1 MSGFKFTVTMDPP
14 GGAVKRLNEMAARAG
29 ADKRAPMK
37 LVAAQQMRSL
47 AKTFREEGQETDWE
61 KSGRA
66 AMKGGKTLTL
76 TRRLYRSIQFR
87 VTGDR
92 LEIGTSDKRARLLWH
107 GGTVRPK
114 RAKALAIPVDERIN
128 RAPREYE
135 NTFLLKTPAGKSV
148 GIIMQKIGKRKLKPL
163 FVLRKQVTIPGW
175 KYIEVTAADREHH
188 KKKLGEFYTGEK

>member
-14 GGAVKRLNEMAARAG
+14 TGAAKRLNEMAERAG
-29 ADKRAPMK
+29 AKSAPMK

-66 AMKGGKTLTL
+66 TMKGGKTLTL

-87 VTGDR
+87 VTGDK
-92 LEIGTSDKRARLLWH
+92 LQIGTSDKRARLLWR

-135 NTFLLKTPAGKSV
+135 NTFMLKTKTGKSV
-148 GIIMQKIGKRKLKPL
+148 GIIMQKIGKTKLKPL
-163 FVLRKQVTIPGW
+163 FVLRKQVTIKGR
-175 KYIEVTAADREHH
+175 KYIEVTAADRAFH